1 MIDVLKFYADWCNPC
16 KKYSPILGKWV
27 EDNGFK
33 LTDIN
38 IDRDSDT
45 AAHYGVKS
53 IPFTVLIDSSSGK
66 ALAGVNGPMTKK
78 QLDSL
83 LAKVTS

>member
-16 KKYSPILGKWV
+16 KKY
-27 EDNGFK
+27 NGFK
-33 LTDIN
+33 LTSIN

-78 QLDSL
+78 QLDNL
-83 LAKVTS
+83 LAQVTA